1 MQSSSKCRVNI
12 KKVIIKK
19 IISGGQTGA
28 DQAALDV
35 AIKLDIPH
43 CGWIPKGRKTEA
55 GPLPDKYKLKEM
67 PTTSYPERTEQ
78 NVIDSDGTVII
89 SHGKLTG
96 GSKLTDKLAEKHLR
110 PCLHIDL
117 NKTATFMAATIIN
130 TWIDLHKIKT
140 LNVAGPRASKDPK
153 IYQKVSY
160 IIEGVYYLSL
170 VNAILPEIMTTDPL
184 IVEDFVKEIVSE
196 LSFKERAT
204 IAHMDEEDVELL
216 QDVFNMYI
224 KSKTGVESD
233 DHYEYT
239 VIMKMLWEKLR
250 KTHKL
255 RVVK

>member
-1 MQSSSKCRVNI
+1 M
-12 KKVIIKK
+12 IIKK

-28 DQAALDV
+28 DRAALDV

-43 CGWIPKGRKTEA
+43 GGWIPKGRKTED
-55 GPLPDKYKLKEM
+55 GILPDKYNLQEM
-67 PTTSYPERTEQ
+67 PTGSYPERTEQ

-96 GSKLTDKLAEKHLR
+96 GSKLTDKLAEKHYR
-110 PCLHIDL
+110 PCLHVDL
-117 NKTATFMAATIIN
+117 NKTPAFTAASIIN

-140 LNVAGPRASKDPK
+140 LNVAGPRDSKDPD

-160 IIEGVYYLSL
+160 IIEGVYYLGL
-170 VNAILPEIMTTDPL
+170 VNAIMPEIMTTDPL
-184 IVEDFVKEIVSE
+184 IVEDFVKEIVSD
-196 LSFKERAT
+196 LPFKDKAI

-216 QDVFNMYI
+216 QHVFNMYI

-239 VIMKMLWEKLR
+239 VIMKELWNELR
-250 KTHKL
+250 KTHRL

>member
-1 MQSSSKCRVNI
+1 MT
-12 KKVIIKK
+12 IKK

-28 DQAALDV
+28 DQAALDA
-35 AIKLDIPH
+35 AIKLGFPH
-43 CGWIPKGRKTEA
+43 GGWAPKGRKTEA
-55 GPLPDKYKLKEM
+55 GPLPEKYNLKEM
-67 PTTSYPERTEQ
+67 PTGSYPERTEQ

-96 GSKLTDKLAEKHLR
+96 GSKLTDKLAEKHFR
-110 PCLHIDL
+110 PCLHVDL
-117 NKTATFMAATIIN
+117 NKTPAFTAASIIN

-140 LNVAGPRASKDPK
+140 LNVAGPRDSKDPD

-160 IIEGVYYLSL
+160 IIEGVYYLGL
-170 VNAILPEIMTTDPL
+170 VNAIMPEIMTSDPL
-184 IVEDFVKEIVSE
+184 IVEDFVKEIVSD
-196 LSFKERAT
+196 LPFKDRAT

-239 VIMKMLWEKLR
+239 VIMKELWKELR
-250 KTHKL
+250 KTHRL

>member
-1 MQSSSKCRVNI
+1 MLE
-12 KKVIIKK
+12 KV
-19 IISGGQTGA
+19 ISGGQTGA
-28 DQAALDV
+28 DEAGLFV
-35 AIKLDIPH
+35 ANKFGLETG
-43 CGWIPKGRKTEA
+43 GWMPKGFRTLG
-55 GPLPDKYKLKEM
+55 GPKPEFAELYGVQEH
-67 PTTSYPERTEQ
+67 TSKSYVPRTRL
-78 NVIDSDGTVII
+78 NVQDSDGTIRIACIWKSPGERCTLKAIRDYQKPYFDIKIV
-89 SHGKLTG
+89 
-96 GSKLTDKLAEKHLR
+96 AEQSYSDVAEWIK
-110 PCLHIDL
+110 
-117 NKTATFMAATIIN
+117 NK
-130 TWIDLHKIKT
+130 DIKT

-160 IIEGVYYLSL
+160 IIEGVYYLGL
-170 VNAILPEIMTTDPL
+170 VKAIISEIMTTDPL